1 MAHYV
6 DGYVLPLPRRNVAAY
21 RRLARKAGK
30 IWIEY
35 GALEVRE
42 CIADDVKPGKHT
54 SFPQAV
60 KLADDEVVVFAWIV
74 FKSRKQRDRVNAQV
88 MKDPR
93 LASMMDPKA
102 PPFDPKRMFWGGF
115 KTLVEL

>member
-21 RRLARKAGK
+21 RRLARKAGR

-60 KLADDEVVVFAWIV
+60 KLEDDEVVVFAWIV
-74 FKSRKQRDRVNAQV
+74 FKSRKQRDRVSAQV

-102 PPFDPKRMFWGGF
+102 PPFDSKRMFWGGF

>member
-21 RRLARKAGK
+21 RRLARKAGR

-42 CIADDVKPGKHT
+42 CIADDGNPRKHT
-54 SFPQAV
+54 SLPQPV
-60 KLADDEVVVFAWIV
+60 KLVDEEVVVFSRPV
-74 FKSRKQRDRVNAQV
+74 CKSR
-88 MKDPR
+88 
-93 LASMMDPKA
+93 
-102 PPFDPKRMFWGGF
+102 
-115 KTLVEL
+115 